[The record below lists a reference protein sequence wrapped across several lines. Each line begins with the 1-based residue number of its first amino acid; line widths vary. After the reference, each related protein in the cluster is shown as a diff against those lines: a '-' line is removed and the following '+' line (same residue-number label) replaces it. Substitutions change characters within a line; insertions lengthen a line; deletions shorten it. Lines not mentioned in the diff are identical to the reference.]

1 MRLNNPVSERL
12 ARRGGLSL
20 RLVNL
25 LRKLTFWRLAV
36 ELEDGQGRRL
46 KAEVREVPPWEE

>member
-1 MRLNNPVSERL
+1 MRLDDPVSERL

-25 LRKLTFWRLAV
+25 LRKLTFRRLAV
-36 ELEDGQGRRL
+36 ELENGQGRRL
-46 KAEVREVPPWEE
+46 KIKVRDVPPWEE